1 VPALQRFVE
10 GEDDT
15 FVPLAAPHTPLTG
28 DWLAFTATVALATG
42 DVPPLPVHVNVYVVV
57 LGGDTTRVPLDAF
70 VPVQPPAAVHEVELV
85 EDQVMV
91 DTLPDA
97 MLVGFAENVT
107 VGAGVCD
114 VATDATQVAVAPPLE
129 PPQLH
134 VQGPVPATDDTVPA
148 EQRLAEGL
156 DDTLV
161 PFADP
166 HTPLTGVAATP
177 TTPSPF
183 RSWRKLGSSD
193 LSTELE
199 PETMTPPVPLET
211 TLPLLSVFQTVYWSA
226 PGTWRAT

>member
-1 VPALQRFVE
+1 M
-10 GEDDT
+10 
-15 FVPLAAPHTPLTG
+15 
-28 DWLAFTATVALATG
+28 
-42 DVPPLPVHVNVYVVV
+42 PPLPVHVSAYVVV
-57 LGGDTTRVPLDAF
+57 LAGETTRVPLVAF

-97 MLVGFAENVT
+97 MLVGFAESAT
-107 VGAGVCD
+107 VGTGVCC
-114 VATDATQVAVAPPLE
+114 VATDAEQVAEVPPLE

-134 VQGPVPATDDTVPA
+134 VHGPEPATDDTVPA
-148 EQRLAEGL
+148 EQRLAVGL

-193 LSTELE
+193 LSTELD
-199 PETMTPPVPLET
+199 PETLTPPVPLPT
-211 TLPLLSVFQTVYWSA
+211 TLPLLSVIQTVYSSV
-226 PGTWRAT
+226 PVRIAT